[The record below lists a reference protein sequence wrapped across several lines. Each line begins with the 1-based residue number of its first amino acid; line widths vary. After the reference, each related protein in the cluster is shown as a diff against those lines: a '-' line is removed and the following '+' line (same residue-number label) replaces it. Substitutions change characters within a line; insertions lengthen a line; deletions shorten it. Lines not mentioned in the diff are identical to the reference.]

1 MAGDSPNAR
10 FSLPVLNSKAG
21 VLTPG
26 KRFVRTEAEHAR
38 EKCGIFGVW
47 GAMHPARLTYF
58 GLFSLQHRGQES
70 AGIVTTNGRR
80 VMRKAGMGLVAN
92 VFTPGDLKELDE
104 FAGDRMGIAGEAGG
118 AIGHNRYST
127 TGASADANTQPFTG
141 HYRGGPVAIAH
152 NGNVT
157 NAIQIRRDLENAG
170 HAFHG
175 SSDTEVMFQLIASM
189 SSQDGSED
197 PLADALAQ
205 FEGAFSILLLSKDR
219 IEAARD
225 PWGWR
230 PLVIGRLEEDERG
243 KRPYIFASETIA
255 LDVVGAEFVREVEPG
270 EIVTIDDEGLTSR
283 RFTEPVPRRAHCVF
297 EHVYFAS
304 PASNVFGNTVQRV
317 REQLGERLAIEAP
330 VEADAVLPMPDSGRS
345 AATGFARRSGL
356 PYREG
361 IIPNRYVG
369 RTFIKPT
376 TAERVDAVRLKL
388 NVISEVVKDQRIVIV
403 DDSIVR
409 GTTTKAKMDQ
419 LRAAGAKEIH
429 LRISCPPI
437 THPCYFGVDFASRD
451 QLIAAQHDVE
461 EIRTILGVDSLH
473 YLTLEGLLDVAR
485 SETVEP
491 EHYCTACYNG
501 DYRISVDPKHSKEIL
516 EANC

>member
-1 MAGDSPNAR
+1 MAGDRPMNPV
-10 FSLPVLNSKAG
+10 SLPVLNRQAG
-21 VLTPG
+21 VITPG
-26 KRFVRTEAEHAR
+26 HWFGGGERRHAE
-38 EKCGIFGVW
+38 EKCGIFGIW
-47 GAMHPARLTYF
+47 GASNPARLAYF

-70 AGIVTTNGRR
+70 AGIVTTNGKRI
-80 VMRKAGMGLVAN
+80 MRKAGMGLVAN
-92 VFTPGDLKELDE
+92 VFSPGDLKELDE
-104 FAGDRMGIAGEAGG
+104 FASDRLDIVGSPGG
-118 AIGHNRYST
+118 GIGHNRYST
-127 TGASADANTQPFTG
+127 TGASAESNAQPFTG

-157 NAIQIRRDLENAG
+157 NARRIRKDLENAG

-189 SSQDGSED
+189 SSQESSSD
-197 PLADALAQ
+197 PLANALAQ
-205 FEGAFSILLLSKDR
+205 FEGAFSIVLLSKDR

-230 PLVIGRLEEDERG
+230 PLVIGRLPEDEFGR
-243 KRPYIFASETIA
+243 RPFVLASETIA
-255 LDVVGAEFVREVEPG
+255 LDVIGAEFIREVEPG
-270 EIVTIDDEGLTSR
+270 EIVTIDDNGLRSR
-283 RFTEPVPRRAHCVF
+283 RFAEPVPRRAHCVF

-317 REQLGERLAIEAP
+317 REQLGERLAVEAP

-388 NVISEVVKDQRIVIV
+388 NVISEVVKGQRIVIV

-419 LRAAGAKEIH
+419 LRSAGAKEIH

-437 THPCYFGVDFASRD
+437 ANPCYFGVDFASRD

-473 YLTLEGLLDVAR
+473 YLSLEGLLDVAK
-485 SETVEP
+485 SDTVEP
-491 EHYCTACYNG
+491 EHYCTACFNG